1 MAGVA
6 PGKMDRDPFRFL
18 GVSDAEAPPEQVRGD
33 KMTVRKRSAST
44 LEQREIEI
52 HAERPVSEADGG
64 GV

>member
-1 MAGVA
+1 MAGA
-6 PGKMDRDPFRFL
+6 PPGKMERDPFRFL

-52 HAERPVSEADGG
+52 HAERPASEADGG